1 MRRGDRVGVAVLAGL
16 AAAVYVVLSLVKVAN
31 FKAGAYDL
39 VIFDQAVRSYSRFQL
54 PIAIVKGVHND
65 FGAGF
70 SVLGDHWSPILAVLA
85 PLYWV
90 FDGPT
95 TLLVAQAVLLA
106 AAIVPLWVFTWRT
119 LGRWPAYAVA
129 AAYAISWPVVE
140 TVAFDFHE
148 VAFVPLLTGV
158 MLERWQAGRRVP
170 VILAAVALLCVKED
184 MGLLVAGFGLFLL
197 TRAGWRVMGGSFVAG
212 GLFYTW
218 LATQILVPAFG
229 GRPDYY
235 WAYGA
240 LGPNVSGVVKTAL
253 TDPLTIAAQL
263 WTPPVKLATLA
274 LLLAVTLGAAL
285 LSPLLLATI
294 PLLAERMLASS
305 FPNWWVPSYHYNAFL
320 IVLVFAAAADGI
332 TRLRPREHPRAPHAL
347 PTQSSP
353 RPPAQVPPEPARPS
367 HEPAQ
372 PAGSPAWPRS
382 VDGRL
387 TWPGSAHEHP
397 AQSAARLGRASVR
410 PAWLMWVRGP
420 LAWLGAVREWVG
432 RSWEGVVRGWAAGV
446 LGFAVGAVPFFSLAQ
461 VADPESYR
469 LDQRE
474 QAAAAAVAKVP
485 DGVLVEAANNLAPAL
500 TSRDRVL
507 LWDRTPRW
515 APWVVADQGRKTFP
529 FKDLTEQQARIRFL
543 LANGYQQIYASTDYM
558 VLHRPGPTPTL

>member
-1 MRRGDRVGVAVLAGL
+1 MRRGDRVGVAVLAG
-16 AAAVYVVLSLVKVAN
+16 AAAVVYVVLSLVRVAN

-90 FDGPT
+90 FDGPV

-106 AAIVPLWVFTWRT
+106 AAVVPLWVFTWRA
-119 LGRWPAYAVA
+119 LGRWPAYAVS
-129 AAYAISWPVVE
+129 AAYAISWPVAE

-148 VAFVPLLTGV
+148 VAFVPLLTGL
-158 MLERWQAGRRVP
+158 MLERWQAGRRLP

-197 TRAGWRVMGGSFVAG
+197 TRAGWRVMGVSFVVG
-212 GLFYTW
+212 GLVYTW
-218 LATQILVPAFG
+218 LATQVLVPAFG

-240 LGPNVSGVVKTAL
+240 LGPNVSGVVRTAV
-253 TDPLTIAAQL
+253 TDPLAVVAQL
-263 WTPPVKLATLA
+263 WTPPVKLATLG

-285 LSPLLLATI
+285 LSPLVLATV
-294 PLLAERMLASS
+294 PLLAERLLASS
-305 FPNWWVPSYHYNAFL
+305 FPNWWVPAYHYNAFL
-320 IVLVFAAAADGI
+320 IVTVFAAAVDGLS
-332 TRLRPREHPRAPHAL
+332 RLRPHERPATPHAL
-347 PTQSSP
+347 PTQSSV
-353 RPPAQVPPEPARPS
+353 RPAQ
-367 HEPAQ
+367 
-372 PAGSPAWPRS
+372 SPAWL
-382 VDGRL
+382 GRL
-387 TWPGSAHEHP
+387 SWPTG
-397 AQSAARLGRASVR
+397 RLGRARERLVR
-410 PAWLMWVRGP
+410 S
-420 LAWLGAVREWVG
+420 LAWLGRMGERLAWPPAWLGRARERVG
-432 RSWEGVVRGWAAGV
+432 RSWDWVVRGWAAGV
-446 LGFAVGAVPFFSLAQ
+446 LAFAVGAVPFFSLAQ

-469 LDQRE
+469 IDQRE
-474 QAAAAAVAKVP
+474 RAAAAAVAKVP

-500 TSRDRVL
+500 TARDRVL

-515 APWVVADQGRKTFP
+515 APWVVADQSRKTFP
-529 FKDLTEQQARIRFL
+529 FKDLTEQQARIHLL
-543 LANGYQQIYASTDYM
+543 LANGYQQIYASTDYI
-558 VLHRPGPTPTL
+558 VLHRPGPDPTL